1 MSKLLVSS
9 VRAQV
14 HENWAPLAAA
24 RFRELVSAQF
34 YDGSALPCPALPSQA
49 ADTRRHLKVPLCT
62 AANFSE
68 SSLGLWPSSVTPLPR
83 TLPPPS
89 PSPHTHARVRA
100 RTHTHCT
107 RTRTNPSAPPP
118 HAADASIRACTTRNR
133 AHHAAA
139 RCDKRRCP
147 VRASRKKKGYKKGYK
162 KDTTRIPGRV
172 GYTGLSAEP
181 AVTAVWAKKQFGD
194 EETTA
199 GPGAY

>member
-24 RFRELVSAQF
+24 RFRELVRAQF
-34 YDGSALPCPALPSQA
+34 YDGSALPCPTLPSQA

-100 RTHTHCT
+100 RTRAHTHTHCT

-118 HAADASIRACTTRNR
+118 HAADASIRLCTTRNR
-133 AHHAAA
+133 AHHATA
-139 RCDKRRCP
+139 RCDKRLCP
-147 VRASRKKKGYKKGYK
+147 VRASRKKKDTEKIQQGYH
-162 KDTTRIPGRV
+162 
-172 GYTGLSAEP
+172 
-181 AVTAVWAKKQFGD
+181 AVWDTQG
-194 EETTA
+194 
-199 GPGAY
+199 

>member
-34 YDGSALPCPALPSQA
+34 YDGSALPCPTLPSQA

-100 RTHTHCT
+100 RTHTHT
-107 RTRTNPSAPPP
+107 ARALAPILQPRLHTP
-118 HAADASIRACTTRNR
+118 QMQAFGRARLATVHIMPRHAAISADAPCGL
-133 AHHAAA
+133 HV
-139 RCDKRRCP
+139 K
-147 VRASRKKKGYKKGYK
+147 K
-162 KDTTRIPGRV
+162 KDTKKDTARIPCRV

-199 GPGAY
+199 GPGAC